1 MHCRTNF
8 YKVKNLDMTRFFTCF
23 FNFCKNIFKNPKV
36 LKKNADNIIVRNFR
50 KGKKRKFVL
59 VVDLRMV
66 VWVTMNTKC

>member
-1 MHCRTNF
+1 
-8 YKVKNLDMTRFFTCF
+8 MTRFFTCF
-23 FNFCKNIFKNPKV
+23 VNFCNNIFKNPKV